1 MEEEIYYCDNCDS
14 SEYEAMMNKNTQ
26 IVKLVCTDCGQVYA
40 LTEDRKMV
48 AVEE

>member
-1 MEEEIYYCDNCDS
+1 MEETYYCDECDG
-14 SEYEAMMNKNTQ
+14 SEFEALMNGNAQ
-26 IVKLVCTDCGQVYA
+26 IVKLVCSECGQVYA